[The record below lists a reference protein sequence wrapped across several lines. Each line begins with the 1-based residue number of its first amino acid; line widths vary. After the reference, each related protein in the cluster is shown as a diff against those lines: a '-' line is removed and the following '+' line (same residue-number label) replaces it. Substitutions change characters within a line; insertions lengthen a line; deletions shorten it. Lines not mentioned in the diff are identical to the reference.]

1 MSRQLLQSI
10 TAANGHIDIDD
21 KMLLKSK
28 TITKEEIK
36 KLQDKYSAGIS
47 D

>member
-10 TAANGHIDIDD
+10 MTANQDIDIDD

-28 TITKEEIK
+28 TITKEEIL
-36 KLQDKYSAGIS
+36 KL
-47 D
+47 